1 MATHSSVL
9 AWRTPGMAE
18 PGGLL
23 SVGSHRIGHNWSDLQ
38 QERQHLPRTH
48 IPVLLCIPK
57 TCGLQPS
64 LFLSIET
71 ISLSRPFHDE
81 QFDVIKKPNPCH
93 PTLPIFA
100 VPMNRQACPLPLSLL
115 LKHQNLGNM
124 TPSFF
129 FFLLQSNIT
138 SQINPE
144 LIGLTCD
151 ALLICLF
158 LINSPSGFSVHH
170 FQTLPQS
177 CFLVSSALLSL
188 EVKVCFPP
196 LTFQSSGKESTWQC
210 RRPRRHRFNPWVRK
224 ILWRRAWQPTPVFLP
239 GKSQGQRS
247 LEAYSPRGHKRV
259 GPNLGLNN
267 NIEVH
272 WYLTCR
278 HRPAGMDLCECFS
291 SPSSSKLCPLFP
303 LSLIFSLLPLSWVH
317 PLLIIPTFPPNIE
330 WMHMC
335 PILCN
340 LLDCSPT
347 SSSVLEILQARI
359 LEWVAISSSRGS
371 PQPRDQKW
379 VSCVSRIA
387 DRFFTLFTIRKA
399 PFQN

>member
-1 MATHSSVL
+1 M
-9 AWRTPGMAE
+9 
-18 PGGLL
+18 
-23 SVGSHRIGHNWSDLQ
+23 
-38 QERQHLPRTH
+38 
-48 IPVLLCIPK
+48 
-57 TCGLQPS
+57 
-64 LFLSIET
+64 
-71 ISLSRPFHDE
+71 
-81 QFDVIKKPNPCH
+81 
-93 PTLPIFA
+93 
-100 VPMNRQACPLPLSLL
+100 
-115 LKHQNLGNM
+115 
-124 TPSFF
+124 
-129 FFLLQSNIT
+129 
-138 SQINPE
+138 
-144 LIGLTCD
+144 
-151 ALLICLF
+151 
-158 LINSPSGFSVHH
+158 HH

-210 RRPRRHRFNPWVRK
+210 RRPRRHRFNPWVGK